1 MKIIQY
7 CQHVWGVG
15 HLFRTLEILKAL
27 SDHKIVMVTGGE
39 RIDIPLPE
47 HVREIHLPEIMMDL
61 EYKGFLTTDAEL
73 SFAEVKAKRKKQLF
87 EIFQKEAPD
96 LFIVEL
102 YPFGRNAFRFEL
114 NPVLKAIRNDDLPKC
129 KVICSI
135 RDILVE
141 KKDQT
146 AFEERV
152 ITRLKRWFDAVLI
165 HSDPDF
171 VKLDDTFSRISD
183 IKPLVHYTG
192 FVSADPPLNSR
203 EEFREKLNISKDA
216 ILIVASAGGGRS
228 GAPLLKSV
236 ISAFRSIQTDR
247 PSFLFVFTGPYMSRQ
262 DFEHIKGHAG
272 NGISVSR
279 FTDDFLSYLIAAD
292 LSVSMGGYNTC
303 MNIIAT
309 KVPAMVLPFSGD
321 REQGIRVDRLER
333 LGILK
338 QLNGPDLE
346 HQRLSTLMEESISRK
361 PSGSVSI
368 DMNGALNTARWV
380 EENVFVHR

>member
-1 MKIIQY
+1 
-7 CQHVWGVG
+7 
-15 HLFRTLEILKAL
+15 
-27 SDHKIVMVTGGE
+27 
-39 RIDIPLPE
+39 
-47 HVREIHLPEIMMDL
+47 
-61 EYKGFLTTDAEL
+61 L
-73 SFAEVKAKRKKQLF
+73 SFAEVKAKRKKQLY

-152 ITRLKRWFDAVLI
+152 ITRLNRWFDAILI
-165 HSDPDF
+165 HSDPDL
-171 VKLDDTFSRISD
+171 VMLDATFSRISD

-192 FVSADPPLNSR
+192 FVSAEPPLNSR
-203 EEFREKLNISKDA
+203 KEFRKKLNISEDA

-262 DFEHIKGHAG
+262 DFEHIKGHSG

-368 DMNGALNTARWV
+368 DMNGALNTARWI
-380 EENVFVHR
+380 EDNVRVV

>member
-15 HLFRTLEILKAL
+15 HLFRTLEILRAL

-47 HVREIHLPEIMMDL
+47 HVREIHLPEIMMDP

-73 SFAEVKAKRKKQLF
+73 SFAEVKAKRKKRLY

-152 ITRLKRWFDAVLI
+152 ITRLNRWFDAILI
-165 HSDPDF
+165 HSDPDL
-171 VKLDDTFSRISD
+171 VMLDDTFSRISD

-192 FVSADPPLNSR
+192 FVSAEPPLNSR
-203 EEFREKLNISKDA
+203 KEFRKKLNISEDA

-262 DFEHIKGHAG
+262 DFEHIKGHSG

-368 DMNGALNTARWV
+368 DMNGALNTARWI
-380 EENVFVHR
+380 EDNVRVV

>member
-1 MKIIQY
+1 MKIVHY

-15 HLFRTLEILKAL
+15 HFFRTLEILKAL
-27 SDHKIVMVTGGE
+27 TDHENVMVTGGE
-39 RIDIPLPE
+39 EINTPLPE
-47 HVREIHLPEIMMDL
+47 HVRKIHLPEIMMDL
-61 EYKGFLTTDAEL
+61 DYKGFLTTDAEL
-73 SFAEVKAKRKKQLF
+73 SLDDVKAKRADQFYRLF
-87 EIFQKEAPD
+87 ETEAPD
-96 LFIVEL
+96 LLVVEL

-114 NPVLKAIRNDDLPKC
+114 NPVLKAIRNNDLPKC

-141 KKDQT
+141 KKDQIE
-146 AFEERV
+146 FEERV
-152 ITRLKRWFDAVLI
+152 IKRLNRWFEAVLV
-165 HSDPDF
+165 HSDPNLI
-171 VKLDDTFSRISD
+171 KLDDTFSRISD
-183 IKPLVHYTG
+183 IKPIIHYTG
-192 FVSADPPLNSR
+192 FVSAEPPPNSR
-203 EEFREKLNISKDA
+203 EEFRKKLNIPEDA
-216 ILIVASAGGGRS
+216 TLIVVSAGGGRS

-236 ISAFRSIQTDR
+236 MSAFRFIQTDQ
-247 PSFLFVFTGPYMSRQ
+247 PSFLFAFTGPYIDQ
-262 DFEHIKGHAG
+262 KDFDQIKAHSG

-279 FTDDFLSYLIAAD
+279 FSDDFLSYLIAAD

-321 REQGIRVDRLER
+321 REQGIRVNRLER

-338 QLNGPDLE
+338 QLNRQDLE
-346 HQRLSTLMEESISRK
+346 HRRLSAFMKESISRK

-368 DMNGALNTARWV
+368 DMNGALNTAQWV

>member
-15 HLFRTLEILKAL
+15 HLFRTLEILRAL

-47 HVREIHLPEIMMDL
+47 HVREIHLPEIMMDP

-73 SFAEVKAKRKKQLF
+73 SFAEVKAKRKKRLY

-152 ITRLKRWFDAVLI
+152 ITRLNRWFDAILI
-165 HSDPDF
+165 HSDPNL
-171 VKLDDTFSRISD
+171 VMLDDTFSRISD

-192 FVSADPPLNSR
+192 FVSAEPPLNSR
-203 EEFREKLNISKDA
+203 KEFRKKLNISEDA

-262 DFEHIKGHAG
+262 DFEHIKGHSG

-368 DMNGALNTARWV
+368 DMNGALNTARWI
-380 EENVFVHR
+380 EDNVRVV